1 MDARTEELF
10 YGPLG
15 WDDYVFLWALLENM
29 LGGIKLVLVWCRRRN
44 AIRGSCHLLRV
55 LHVGL
60 WPHVK
65 GDKSTVNA
73 TEVKLVQ
80 TRELIILQSKF
91 IANNPSINTSLATI
105 VNKTATGQTDNAF
118 AENLVYSQ
126 WCISFFCRKIGK
138 WKLDYLIRWI
148 IWPNKKKKRKTIQ
161 ILTTRVG
168 INEGAI
174 CVSLC
179 AWCGLLIFTCSIRRG
194 NDG

>member
-1 MDARTEELF
+1 MSSGCKDSEIVLWSFRVGWLCF
-10 YGPLG
+10 PL
-15 WDDYVFLWALLENM
+15 NM

-60 WPHVK
+60 RPHVK

-118 AENLVYSQ
+118 AEKLLYSQ

-148 IWPNKKKKRKTIQ
+148 IWPNKKK
-161 ILTTRVG
+161 
-168 INEGAI
+168 NE
-174 CVSLC
+174 
-179 AWCGLLIFTCSIRRG
+179 RRFKSWPRE
-194 NDG
+194 